1 MMNSTPIKIIAAILI
16 PLIIA
21 VIIRFANRDPDK
33 SAGKNLNPMEKA
45 GKNDSIGE
53 RSVKVLTTWLLPD
66 ALKEISGI
74 SRIDADHF
82 ACVQDE
88 LGKVFIYNIRTSA
101 IEKEIAFAGKGD
113 YEGIAIAGQNMY
125 ILQAN
130 GSIFEISNYT
140 KVDPS
145 VKLYKTPLGKK
156 QDSESL
162 AFDKKNNRLLI
173 AVKSGELDGP
183 DYKGIYAFDLRTKT
197 MDTKPV
203 FRIDL
208 RDPVFGAEKMPG
220 NAILPSDLE
229 VHPSTGYIYIIE
241 GTKPKLL
248 ILNADGVIQSLFK
261 LKGNEFSQPEGI
273 SISPEGLIYISN
285 EGNDNPGNILL
296 VELDEN

>member
-1 MMNSTPIKIIAAILI
+1 MSSTPLKIIAAILI

-21 VIIRFANRDPDK
+21 VIIRFSNREPDEVTD
-33 SAGKNLNPMEKA
+33 KNLNPMEKA
-45 GKNDSIGE
+45 EKNDSGRE

-66 ALKEISGI
+66 VLKEISGI

-88 LGKVFIYNIRTSA
+88 RGTVYIYNIRTSS
-101 IEKEIAFAGKGD
+101 IDKEIAFAGKGD

-140 KVDPS
+140 KTDPA
-145 VKLYKTPLGKK
+145 VKLYKTHLGKK

-197 MDTKPV
+197 MNTKPV

-208 RDPVFGAEKMPG
+208 RDPVFGDEKSPG
-220 NAILPSDLE
+220 NAIHPSDME
-229 VHPSTGYIYIIE
+229 VHPATGYIYIIE

-248 ILNADGVIQSLFK
+248 ILKPDGAVQSLFK

-285 EGNDNPGNILL
+285 EGKDNPGNILL
-296 VELDEN
+296 VELDVN